1 MNIGTH
7 IIVDMYE
14 INNLIFDKI
23 SKNNYYLFDIFIE
36 NIIKQNNATLLSKT
50 IHHFNDNGAFTS
62 LYLLAESHLS
72 IHTWPENNF
81 IAIDVFTCGKSNT
94 ENIVNEL
101 KNYLEPNYCEQ
112 YTKIRGAQRSIIIH
126 NQNLK

>member
-112 YTKIRGAQRSIIIH
+112 YTKIRGAQHSIIIH